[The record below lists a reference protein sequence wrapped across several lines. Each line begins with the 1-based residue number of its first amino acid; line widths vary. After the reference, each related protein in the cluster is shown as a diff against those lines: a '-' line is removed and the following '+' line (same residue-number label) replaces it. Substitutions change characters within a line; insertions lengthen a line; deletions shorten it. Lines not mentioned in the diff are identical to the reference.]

1 MLRTKIPRKNYIKL
15 FLILFFSL
23 IVCTIIFII
32 YNNWNNNDL
41 PILRN
46 KVSEIEVN
54 DVDNYI
60 SENETVLLYFG
71 VVKDEN
77 SEKIEKEMLDMIDKD
92 NVDFVYVNI
101 TNLKNKKSYFK
112 SFNEKYSDGKMI
124 TNYPAFVYIENE
136 KIVDIIQRDDR
147 YLEIEDVENFIK
159 INEIKGEENA

>member
-101 TNLKNKKSYFK
+101 TNLKNKKSYFN

-159 INEIKGEENA
+159 INKIKGEENA